1 VISVV
6 VRKMKQ
12 AGKPKMKLNLQGWL
26 SWDLAPYEG
35 KQLIG
40 LVYQRVLIIFATN
53 GLVEIL
59 SHG

>member
-1 VISVV
+1 
-6 VRKMKQ
+6 MKQ

-26 SWDLAPYEG
+26 SWDLAPYAG

-40 LVYQRVLIIFATN
+40 LVCQWVLVIFSTN